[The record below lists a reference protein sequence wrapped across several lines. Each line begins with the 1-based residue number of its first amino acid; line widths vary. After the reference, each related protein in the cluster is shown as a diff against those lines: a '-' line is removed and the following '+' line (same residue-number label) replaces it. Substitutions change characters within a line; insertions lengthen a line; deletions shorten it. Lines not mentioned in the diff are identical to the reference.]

1 MMARALA
8 SGDPASVSALA
19 RRTRKW
25 FVPSFVACCA
35 AGALLFPHVIPA
47 LVADP
52 RFAVAAAPFAV
63 LMVGAA
69 LGSPYL
75 PFTQVLLMGNRPG
88 WHTVLL
94 VATVTVNLVA
104 NLVLIPS
111 YGIAGAAIATSLAV
125 VASCVLVRTLART
138 CVGARL

>member
-1 MMARALA
+1 
-8 SGDPASVSALA
+8 
-19 RRTRKW
+19 
-25 FVPSFVACCA
+25 
-35 AGALLFPHVIPA
+35 
-47 LVADP
+47 
-52 RFAVAAAPFAV
+52 
-63 LMVGAA
+63 
-69 LGSPYL
+69 
-75 PFTQVLLMGNRPG
+75 
-88 WHTVLL
+88 VLL